1 MANKMNLFCRFRL
14 FLAPV
19 IALVLFLGT
28 ESAQAQSSGVTLN
41 MENVPMSEVMKEIES
56 QTTYLFLNQDVDVSV
71 PVTVKG
77 SRISIGDA
85 LDQMVRNTGVEYT
98 VTSGRNIILSKSVGG
113 VEKPMSS
120 PVS

>member
-19 IALVLFLGT
+19 IFLALFLGT
-28 ESAQAQSSGVTLN
+28 ESAQAQSSGVTLD
-41 MENVPMSEVMKEIES
+41 MENVPMSQVMKEIES

-77 SRISIGDA
+77 SRISVGNA

-98 VTSGRNIILSKSVGG
+98 VTSGRNIILKKSVGG
-113 VEKPMSS
+113 GYGY
-120 PVS
+120 